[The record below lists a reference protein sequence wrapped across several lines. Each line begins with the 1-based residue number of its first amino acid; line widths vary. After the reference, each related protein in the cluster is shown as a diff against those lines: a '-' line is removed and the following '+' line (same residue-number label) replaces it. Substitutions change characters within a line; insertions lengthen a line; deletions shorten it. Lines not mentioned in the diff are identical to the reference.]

1 MNYFSHYLKHLWS
14 YLFLANFIL
23 LTLNQDHKVV
33 YLILVWR
40 QSKIGWNQKHRLN
53 SVNYLALHLMCMVMS
68 LCSIEVIGHG
78 MVLHLIGKNRLW
90 YSFLTLH
97 HKSQVS
103 TINTIILWLNTFVFR
118 NDVYQLDRN
127 NPIKQNTIL
136 TLDGNGGIQNEWGSD
151 LFFMPHHLTID
162 AQNNV
167 WVTDVALHQVFKFPP
182 YGGPG
187 KTKTPVI
194 RLGEK
199 VIYTSTK
206 TFYKKFMDVLY
217 TPKGIIV

>member
-1 MNYFSHYLKHLWS
+1 MAFQLC
-14 YLFLANFIL
+14 I
-23 LTLNQDHKVV
+23 
-33 YLILVWR
+33 
-40 QSKIGWNQKHRLN
+40 KI
-53 SVNYLALHLMCMVMS
+53 
-68 LCSIEVIGHG
+68 IIFE
-78 MVLHLIGKNRLW
+78 
-90 YSFLTLH
+90 
-97 HKSQVS
+97 SQVAI
-103 TINTIILWLNTFVFR
+103 INAIILGLNTFIFR

-199 VIYTSTK
+199 VIYTENNN
-206 TFYKKFMDVLY
+206 L
-217 TPKGIIV
+217 

>member
-1 MNYFSHYLKHLWS
+1 
-14 YLFLANFIL
+14 
-23 LTLNQDHKVV
+23 
-33 YLILVWR
+33 
-40 QSKIGWNQKHRLN
+40 
-53 SVNYLALHLMCMVMS
+53 MS
-68 LCSIEVIGHG
+68 LCSIEVIGLG
-78 MVLHLIGKNRLW
+78 MVLHLIGNNQLS
-90 YSFLTLH
+90 YGFLALH
-97 HKSQVS
+97 QKVAI
-103 TINTIILWLNTFVFR
+103 INAIILGLNTFIFR

-199 VIYTSTK
+199 VIYTPN
-206 TFYKKFMDVLY
+206 YNL
-217 TPKGIIV
+217 

>member
-1 MNYFSHYLKHLWS
+1 
-14 YLFLANFIL
+14 
-23 LTLNQDHKVV
+23 
-33 YLILVWR
+33 
-40 QSKIGWNQKHRLN
+40 
-53 SVNYLALHLMCMVMS
+53 MS
-68 LCSIEVIGHG
+68 LCSIEVIGLG
-78 MVLHLIGKNRLW
+78 MVLHLIGKNQLS
-90 YSFLTLH
+90 YGFLALH
-97 HKSQVS
+97 QS
-103 TINTIILWLNTFVFR
+103 IAIIIAIILGLNTFIFR

-182 YGGPG
+182 YGGTG

-199 VIYTSTK
+199 VIYSPRNI
-206 TFYKKFMDVLY
+206 L
-217 TPKGIIV
+217 

>member
-1 MNYFSHYLKHLWS
+1 MW
-14 YLFLANFIL
+14 
-23 LTLNQDHKVV
+23 
-33 YLILVWR
+33 
-40 QSKIGWNQKHRLN
+40 
-53 SVNYLALHLMCMVMS
+53 

-78 MVLHLIGKNRLW
+78 MVLHLIGKNQLR
-90 YSFLTLH
+90 YGFLALH
-97 HKSQVS
+97 QAA
-103 TINTIILWLNTFVFR
+103 IIITIILGLNTFIFR

-199 VIYTSTK
+199 VIYT
-206 TFYKKFMDVLY
+206 
-217 TPKGIIV
+217 PKNIL

>member
-1 MNYFSHYLKHLWS
+1 MSDS
-14 YLFLANFIL
+14 QA
-23 LTLNQDHKVV
+23 T
-33 YLILVWR
+33 ILV
-40 QSKIGWNQKHRLN
+40 
-53 SVNYLALHLMCMVMS
+53 
-68 LCSIEVIGHG
+68 
-78 MVLHLIGKNRLW
+78 
-90 YSFLTLH
+90 
-97 HKSQVS
+97 
-103 TINTIILWLNTFVFR
+103 TIIVRLKLFFR

-199 VIYTSTK
+199 VIN
-206 TFYKKFMDVLY
+206 TFKKDLNKSIFVFKMSIG
-217 TPKGIIV
+217 TFQ